1 VSDAWFP
8 DGARSRILLIGTA
21 GYRHRKNLRPIPS
34 VHNNLLDLRKTF
46 TDPDHGILAGQ
57 PEHCTV
63 LGADGTA
70 VDQETIGKALSTASD
85 QAEDLLLV
93 YYAGH
98 GLLDD
103 DGLLYLT
110 LKHTDPKQ
118 LEFTA
123 VDLNLLKRR
132 LARAR
137 ARARVLI
144 LDCCFSGR
152 AIEAMGPLPSLVS
165 GQLPASGTYTL
176 TSTSATRPSHAPP
189 KDRNTSFTGALL
201 AALGEPEPMR
211 LDEIYQHVKH
221 QLDDRGLTAPQCRA
235 VGDTGRIALA
245 RGAVPVPP
253 PQTRPPRHRL
263 PATLLWVSGAVGT
276 AVTAAAIGI
285 PIAQQAAGEAHEKKS
300 TPTAEPTP
308 STTAPISTLPSKST
322 PTSPRSSPG
331 GSSASDS
338 QRLEV
343 AVRQTKHTAD
353 GTVTIGVTSA
363 VGQINDASGTTI
375 FGNGGETGGGGSV
388 TADGAPGSSTV
399 GFADFYIETPVRTC
413 KARGVAIGESTVV
426 AESSGV
432 SGKWARITVVAVED
446 AISDPGNTAVTFQ
459 VTRGKGAV
467 PKDTA
472 ACA

>member
-1 VSDAWFP
+1 MSDAWFP
-8 DGARSRILLIGTA
+8 DGARSRILLIGTV
-21 GYRHRKNLRPIPS
+21 GYRHRKHLRPIPA
-34 VHNNLLDLRKTF
+34 VQNNLLDLRKTF

-63 LGADGTA
+63 LGADGVA

-98 GLLDD
+98 GLLDN

-110 LKHTDPKQ
+110 LKHTDPTQ

-132 LARAR
+132 LARAK

-189 KDRNTSFTGALL
+189 RDRNTAFTGALL
-201 AALGEPEPMR
+201 GALGEPEPMR
-211 LDEIYQHVKH
+211 LDDIYQHVKH

-245 RGAVPVPP
+245 QGAIPVASS
-253 PQTRPPRHRL
+253 QTLPPRHRL
-263 PATLLWVSGAVGT
+263 PASLWVSGAVGT
-276 AVTAAAIGI
+276 AVAAVAIGV

-300 TPTAEPTP
+300 TPTAKTTP
-308 STTAPISTLPSKST
+308 SATTST
-322 PTSPRSSPG
+322 PTVPSTGTPTSRKSSSG
-331 GSSASDS
+331 GSSASNS
-338 QRLEV
+338 QQLEV
-343 AVRQTKHTAD
+343 AVRKRKHTAD

-363 VGQINDASGTTI
+363 VGQIKDASGTTV

-399 GFADFYIETPVRTC
+399 GFADFYVETPVRTC

-432 SGKWARITVVAVED
+432 SGKWARITVVAVEN

-467 PKDTA
+467 PQDTA
-472 ACA
+472 TCA

>member
-1 VSDAWFP
+1 MSDTWFP

-21 GYRHRKNLRPIPS
+21 AYRHRKNLRPIPT
-34 VHNNLLDLRKTF
+34 VHNNLLDLRRTF
-46 TDPDHGILAGQ
+46 TDPEHGILAGQ
-57 PEHCTV
+57 PEHCAV

-70 VDQETIGKALSTASD
+70 VDQEVIGRALSAASD

-103 DGLLYLT
+103 DGHLYLT

-132 LARAR
+132 LARSR
-137 ARARVLI
+137 ARARVLV

-165 GQLPASGTYTL
+165 GQLPPSGTYTL

-189 KDRNTSFTGALL
+189 KDRNTAFTGALL
-201 AALGEPEPMR
+201 GALGEPEPMR

-221 QLDDRGLTAPQCRA
+221 QMDDRGLTAPQCRA

-245 RGAVPVPP
+245 RGAIRVPP
-253 PQTRPPRHRL
+253 PRTRPPRHRR

-285 PIAQQAAGEAHEKKS
+285 PMAQQTAGEADEKKPAAAS
-300 TPTAEPTP
+300 EPALGTSAPTSATP
-308 STTAPISTLPSKST
+308 STDT
-322 PTSPRSSPG
+322 PTSRPSSPG
-331 GSSASDS
+331 GSSASGS
-338 QRLEV
+338 QRLKV
-343 AVRQTKHTAD
+343 SVRKTKHTAD

-363 VGQINDASGTTI
+363 VGQISDGGTTI
-375 FGNGGETGGGGSV
+375 FGGGGETGGGGST
-388 TADGAPGSSTV
+388 TADGAPGSGTI
-399 GFADFYIETPVRTC
+399 GFADFYLETPVRTC

-426 AESSGV
+426 AESTGPSA
-432 SGKWARITVVAVED
+432 KWARITVVAVEQD
-446 AISDPGNTAVTFQ
+446 DSEPGNTAVTFQ
-459 VTRGKGAV
+459 VTRGNGAV
-467 PKDTA
+467 PKATVT
-472 ACA
+472 CA